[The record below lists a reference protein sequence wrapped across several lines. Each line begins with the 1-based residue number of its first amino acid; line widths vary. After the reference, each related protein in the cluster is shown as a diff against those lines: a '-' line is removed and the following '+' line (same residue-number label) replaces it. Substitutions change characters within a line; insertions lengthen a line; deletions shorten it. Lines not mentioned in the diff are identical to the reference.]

1 MVQIEIMIKKLFLLF
16 AFCLS
21 LNLAALAQ
29 PKAPYWV
36 VNLYMTDSSKL
47 APTQGM
53 PNMFAPKAVELVFFR
68 QLNDSA
74 SYCIYKADNGICVL
88 YYLATQKNRKHFA
101 EEQIG
106 NECVPENSSI
116 SFTSSSFRLDS
127 VTNTITV
134 LQQTETASDQFIIND
149 GQFKRFKP
157 GFSRTNSVMERTE
170 KLKKLRVLEDSVI
183 EESKISR

>member
-1 MVQIEIMIKKLFLLF
+1 MIKKLFLLVTFCF
-16 AFCLS
+16 ALKFFS
-21 LNLAALAQ
+21 SAQ
-29 PKAPYWV
+29 SNAPYWV

-53 PNMFAPKAVELVFFR
+53 PDMFAPKAVEMIFFR

-101 EEQIG
+101 EEQIASQ
-106 NECVPENSSI
+106 CTPDNSSI
-116 SFTSSSFRLDS
+116 SFTTSSFRMDTVS
-127 VTNTITV
+127 NTITV
-134 LQQTETASDQFIIND
+134 LQQTETASNQFIIND

-157 GFSRTNSVMERTE
+157 GFNRTNSVMEKTE
-170 KLKKLRVLEDSVI
+170 KVKEIRVLADGVMEEDKVT
-183 EESKISR
+183 R